1 MALTPAQMRAL
12 RGGVP
17 TQPTRAPAS
26 RVDTSTLAGVQAAST
41 GPVRGTAQQQAQAAA
56 HRADTQ
62 RAQDAVYTNRA
73 TQRQSP
79 SDLNLDNVFGP
90 PGGPA
95 PGGPPATTPGQDA
108 SRPVT
113 PPDYRDSAYN
123 AQIASINRALQD
135 YETGAVRGVQ
145 RFGEDFTRGLGS
157 LGFRAGEGFEAAP
170 DITRFRDLA
179 AMQQAMQTPAS
190 RMGASRMGGSQGSWD
205 YEGEINPFSSA
216 ARGTRTS
223 RDEFAGRGTLR
234 SSDFAQSYAEFQ
246 DRLNEQLAAMQTGRT
261 RTLEDA
267 MSGLVGQ
274 RGSAE
279 ERRES
284 ARLDAMNRAALL
296 AAGGTS

>member
-1 MALTPAQMRAL
+1 MSTARRGSAAL
-12 RGGVP
+12 RGQRSTAATSSRP
-17 TQPTRAPAS
+17 
-26 RVDTSTLAGVQAAST
+26 RVDTSTLAGIQAASAPALT
-41 GPVRGTAQQQAQAAA
+41 PTYSRPGFGAMTPQAGSPAAGPPAARPPASSTTRPGTAPPV
-56 HRADTQ
+56 DM
-62 RAQDAVYTNRA
+62 NRPG
-73 TQRQSP
+73 TITSP
-79 SDLNLDNVFGP
+79 IVP
-90 PGGPA
+90 PVV
-95 PGGPPATTPGQDA
+95 PPATTPGEDA

-113 PPDYRDSAYN
+113 PPDYRDASYN

-145 RFGEDFTRGLGS
+145 RFGEDFMRGLGS

-190 RMGASRMGGSQGSWD
+190 RMGGARGNWD

-284 ARLDAMNRAALL
+284 ARLDAVNRAALL
-296 AAGGTS
+296 AAGGTT